1 MSELETGGKRRLGSP
16 TGSVVPSRR
25 WHLPLLLTALALILL
40 GGAWW
45 FTPWDDRTRWI
56 DLLPDLKLATFVP
69 TDPFDTVRRPFVLE
83 DASGTASIRAAG
95 TLVVPIRPIGGSS
108 TLEFEF
114 RFVRRGN
121 RAASGTLQVGRLGL
135 DGRQQTLRSV
145 EPADASQ
152 WTLQRINVRQPLPFL
167 YFEATLGGPTR
178 VEFRSVRVRVPDD
191 DGDQPVV
198 SARSAPDG
206 ADRPNIL
213 IIILDAA
220 RAANFGAHGYARD
233 TTPYIDRLV
242 AEGLV
247 FRSAFS
253 ECPNTSCSIPNLI
266 SGLPFIDI
274 GPPDTDRRLDD
285 RITTLAESL
294 GALGYWTIGISSSPN
309 NSVARNSSQG
319 FAEFHEM
326 WAWPGNARRHP
337 DRRDPHRLSQRA
349 IEALHDAPADQPVMM
364 QLHYIPP
371 HEPYQTRPDLAVR
384 PPGRRSK
391 QKDVSKDR

>member
-1 MSELETGGKRRLGSP
+1 MNELETGGKRRLGSP
-16 TGSVVPSRR
+16 TRSVVPSRR
-25 WHLPLLLTALALILL
+25 WHLRLLLTASALILL

-45 FTPWDDRTRWI
+45 FTTWDDRTRWI
-56 DLLPDLKLATFVP
+56 DLLPELRLAAFVP
-69 TDPFDTVRRPFVLE
+69 ADPSDTVRRPFVLD

-191 DGDQPVV
+191 DGDQPAV
-198 SARSAPDG
+198 SARSVPDD

-220 RAANFGAHGYARD
+220 RAANF
-233 TTPYIDRLV
+233 
-242 AEGLV
+242 
-247 FRSAFS
+247 
-253 ECPNTSCSIPNLI
+253 
-266 SGLPFIDI
+266 
-274 GPPDTDRRLDD
+274 
-285 RITTLAESL
+285 
-294 GALGYWTIGISSSPN
+294 
-309 NSVARNSSQG
+309 
-319 FAEFHEM
+319 
-326 WAWPGNARRHP
+326 
-337 DRRDPHRLSQRA
+337 
-349 IEALHDAPADQPVMM
+349 
-364 QLHYIPP
+364 
-371 HEPYQTRPDLAVR
+371 
-384 PPGRRSK
+384 
-391 QKDVSKDR
+391 